1 MCDPKLFYELIVKEK
16 IEFLAEREGFE
27 PSIVLLL
34 YTLSKRAEFV
44 EQALDLIE
52 KTDDYP
58 DQAKYRMIL

>member
-1 MCDPKLFYELIVKEK
+1 MSNICFIDVKH
-16 IEFLAEREGFE
+16 
-27 PSIVLLL
+27 L

>member
-1 MCDPKLFYELIVKEK
+1 MNPPIKHNLNMSNICFIDVKH
-16 IEFLAEREGFE
+16 
-27 PSIVLLL
+27 L